1 MRLVFAF
8 SCKPTQRERF
18 PDFNV
23 FGALVGDPPAASHGR
38 NESDEDE
45 ETPRRKCEMQRSQA
59 GCEEKKK
66 PDSITSLRKELA
78 DVKRENKHLNKI
90 IKDEGAR
97 HRQEMF
103 VALKL
108 VDD

>member
-23 FGALVGDPPAASHGR
+23 FGALVGDPHAASHGR

-66 PDSITSLRKELA
+66 ARLDHVLA
-78 DVKRENKHLNKI
+78 QRAGGRE
-90 IKDEGAR
+90 EGKQTLEQDNPGG
-97 HRQEMF
+97 RQTTQAGNVCSAE
-103 VALKL
+103 AC
-108 VDD
+108 